1 MDPLTNVVVLWGG
14 GLLFA
19 NLIFDPIFSTFR
31 TSITGGSLGA
41 SDLNTSPV
49 HMLLVGL
56 LTLIVVSFLS
66 NNNPRIAKTVLWVF
80 TGLTILWL
88 ISYNEDKAT
97 AAAGTAATTAAKA
110 VTTTFNKGGA
120 KGASS

>member
-1 MDPLTNVVVLWGG
+1 VDPLTNIVVLWGG

-19 NLIFDPIFSTFR
+19 NLLFDPIFSSFR

-66 NNNPRIAKTVLWVF
+66 NSPRVAKSVLWAF

-88 ISYNEDKAT
+88 ISYNEDKAA
-97 AAAGTAATTAAKA
+97 AAAGTAAATAAKA
-110 VTTTFNKGGA
+110 FTTNKGGA
-120 KGASS
+120 KSASS